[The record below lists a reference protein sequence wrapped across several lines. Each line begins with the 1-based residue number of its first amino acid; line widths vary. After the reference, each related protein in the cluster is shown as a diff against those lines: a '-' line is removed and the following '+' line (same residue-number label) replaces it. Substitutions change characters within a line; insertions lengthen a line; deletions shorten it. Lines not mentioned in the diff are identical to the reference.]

1 MQAIRVQN
9 SFRSL
14 GFAKAR
20 VGFGLKGRNG
30 ITVGRVRSVSS
41 NAYASLRNSP
51 AILDSCFELSTAF
64 TDNASSKGYSIND
77 FLVYPDFV
85 TKEEKETL
93 TSICEKKLRRSFGPK
108 VEYFPIHPDSVI
120 HQYRECSASHWGKQD
135 EFMKEFIN
143 KKIYSMF
150 PDQMEWLDPHVLDLD
165 GDGEIKAHVDNI
177 EYSGSVVAGLCLLS
191 PAIMTMRHKD
201 DSNIRFDVLLEPG
214 TFYIQRD
221 TIRYSFTHEI
231 RLSNTTW
238 KGNEVDRS
246 RRISLL
252 FRDKKI

>member
-14 GFAKAR
+14 AFAKAR
-20 VGFGLKGRNG
+20 LGLNGRN
-30 ITVGRVRSVSS
+30 IIALGRVRSVSS
-41 NAYASLRNSP
+41 EAYASLRNSP
-51 AILDSCFELSTAF
+51 TVLENCFELSTAF
-64 TDNASSKGYSIND
+64 NDNASSKGYSIND
-77 FLVYPDFV
+77 FLVYPAFV
-85 TKEEKETL
+85 TKGEEETI

-135 EFMKEFIN
+135 EFMKEFVD

-150 PDQMEWLDPHVLDLD
+150 PDHMEWLDPHVLDLD

-191 PAIMTMRHKD
+191 PAVMTLRHKD